1 MDGQRF
7 LTSLHLKNLLSYGP
21 NSEKI
26 DLQPLNV
33 LIGPNASGKSNFIEA
48 IELLR
53 ATAGNIAGRIYEGGG
68 MAEYSYKGSFT
79 PAPATVICS
88 AYHHESGINVLHKF
102 TVAPSNQKIQI
113 VDETIE
119 PVDIAS
125 SREQPEFFYQY
136 NQQNPVAYVPD
147 IDRTQGSVAVSAQ
160 LDRIFSW
167 KRQSLTGL
175 QSDASVL
182 AQRTDP
188 DLYPE
193 LNFLAARYKAIK
205 IYRNFVMEGPNSIR
219 WPQRSDLPND
229 FLEESGR
236 NLSLI
241 VNNLA
246 YQGAM
251 DKVIEKMKTVYGD
264 IEDITAKIE
273 GGTVQTYIRER
284 GMREPIPAGRL
295 SDGTLR
301 FLCLLVI
308 LYHPTP
314 PPLICIEEPE
324 LGLHPDVIPTIA
336 EMLIEASSRTQLVVT
351 THSDL
356 LISKLGDIP
365 EAVVVCERTD
375 QGSVLRRLEK
385 DKLDVWLENYSL
397 GDLWLRGEIGG
408 TRW

>member
-7 LTSLHLKNLLSYGP
+7 LTSLHLKNLLSFGP
-21 NSEKI
+21 NAEKI
-26 DLQPLNV
+26 ELQSLNV

-53 ATAGNIAGRIYEGGG
+53 ATTGSLAGRIYEGGG
-68 MAEYSYKGSFT
+68 IAEYIYKGSFSPS
-79 PAPATVICS
+79 PAIIISS
-88 AYHHESGINVLHKF
+88 AYHHESGIDLVHEF
-102 TVAPSNQKIQI
+102 AITPSNQKLQVIN
-113 VDETIE
+113 EKIE
-119 PVDIAS
+119 PVDVAS
-125 SREQPEFFYQY
+125 SRQQPDFFYRY
-136 NQQNPVAYVPD
+136 DQQIPVAYVPD
-147 IDRTQGSVAVSAQ
+147 IDFGKGAVGISRQ
-160 LDRIFSW
+160 LDGIHSW
-167 KRQSLTGL
+167 KKQSLSGIL
-175 QSDASVL
+175 SDSSIL
-182 AQRTDP
+182 SQRNDP

-193 LNFLAARYKAIK
+193 LNFLAAQYKAIR
-205 IYRNFVMEGPNSIR
+205 IYRNFVLEGVNSIR
-219 WPQRSDLPND
+219 WPQRPDLPND

-241 VNNLA
+241 INDLA
-246 YQGAM
+246 YRGALRPI
-251 DKVIEKMKTVYGD
+251 VEKLQTVYED
-264 IEDITAKIE
+264 VEDISAKIE

-295 SDGTLR
+295 SDGTLC

-308 LYHPTP
+308 LYHPAP

-324 LGLHPDVIPTIA
+324 LGMHPDVIPAIA
-336 EMLIEASSRTQLVVT
+336 EMLIEASARTQLIVT

-385 DKLDVWLENYSL
+385 EKLSVWLENYSL

>member
-7 LTSLHLKNLLSYGP
+7 ITSLHLKNLLSFGP
-21 NSEKI
+21 NAEKI

-48 IELLR
+48 INILR
-53 ATAGNIAGRIYEGGG
+53 WSSISLASPFIHGGGVSEFLFKGSETIKTAEIISEIAGD
-68 MAEYSYKGSFT
+68 AEEEFLRHSLSFT
-79 PAPATVICS
+79 
-88 AYHHESGINVLHKF
+88 
-102 TVAPSNQKIQI
+102 
-113 VDETIE
+113 
-119 PVDIAS
+119 
-125 SREQPEFFYQY
+125 SR
-136 NQQNPVAYVPD
+136 
-147 IDRTQGSVAVSAQ
+147 AQ
-160 LDRIFSW
+160 
-167 KRQSLTGL
+167 GL
-175 QSDASVL
+175 QVIDESVEPLVVSDSATWPLFYYRYNHGYPVTNIPDAFPYHISEDEVAWELNGEWTQRSIKEALLADASIL
-182 AQRTDP
+182 SQRTDP
-188 DLYPE
+188 DLYPA
-193 LNFLAARYKAIK
+193 LNFLAKQYFAIK
-205 IYRNFVMEGPNSIR
+205 IYKSFTMDGPQSLR
-219 WPQRSDLPND
+219 YPQRTDLPSD
-229 FLEESGR
+229 FLAESGL
-236 NLSLI
+236 NLSLVI
-241 VNNLA
+241 NNLA
-246 YQGAM
+246 FRGALRTVV
-251 DKVIEKMKTVYGD
+251 KKMQTVYD
-264 IEDITAKIE
+264 DVEDITAKIE

-324 LGLHPDVIPTIA
+324 LGMHPDVIPTIA
-336 EMLIEASSRTQLVVT
+336 EMLIEASSRTQLIVT

-385 DKLDVWLENYSL
+385 DKLSVWLENYSL

>member
-7 LTSLHLKNLLSYGP
+7 LTSLHLKNLLSFGP
-21 NSEKI
+21 NAEKI

-53 ATAGNIAGRIYEGGG
+53 ATAGSIGGRIYEGGG
-68 MAEYSYKGSFT
+68 IAEYLYKGAFHPS
-79 PAPATVICS
+79 PATIISTC
-88 AYHHESGINVLHKF
+88 YHQEEAIKLVHGFSIISDKQKLQVLNEKIEPDETAIAQGYPDFYYRNNSGAPLAWQKNGSKHLRDQVLSGIA
-102 TVAPSNQKIQI
+102 T
-113 VDETIE
+113 
-119 PVDIAS
+119 
-125 SREQPEFFYQY
+125 
-136 NQQNPVAYVPD
+136 
-147 IDRTQGSVAVSAQ
+147 
-160 LDRIFSW
+160 
-167 KRQSLTGL
+167 
-175 QSDASVL
+175 DASIL
-182 AQRTDP
+182 AQRNDP
-188 DLYPE
+188 DFYPE
-193 LNFLAARYKAIK
+193 LHFLFNQYKAIK
-205 IYRNFVMEGPNSIR
+205 IYRTLSLEGYNSMR
-219 WPQRSDLPND
+219 FAQRPDLPND

-241 VNNLA
+241 INNLA
-246 YQGAM
+246 YRGAM
-251 DKVIEKMKTVYGD
+251 GVIIEKMRTVYENV
-264 IEDITAKIE
+264 EDVTAKIE

-284 GMREPIPAGRL
+284 GMREPMPAGRL

-308 LYHPTP
+308 LYHPAP

-324 LGLHPDVIPTIA
+324 LGMHPDVIPAIA
-336 EMLIEASSRTQLVVT
+336 EMLIEASSRTQLIVT

-385 DKLDVWLENYSL
+385 EKLNVWLEKYSL